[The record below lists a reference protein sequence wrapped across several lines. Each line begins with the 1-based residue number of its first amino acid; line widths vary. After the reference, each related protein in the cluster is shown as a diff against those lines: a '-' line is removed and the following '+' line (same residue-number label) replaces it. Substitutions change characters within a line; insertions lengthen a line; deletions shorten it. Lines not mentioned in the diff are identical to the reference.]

1 MIELNLQTS
10 NKQEEIIKGYLQ
22 NNVSEVLAD
31 KINNGVKIIK
41 DNKTLTNKKTLS
53 GFMKYAYEEARKL
66 AEKGTNCACVE
77 DKTVFGWAIHYFEED
92 SIEENLYNEDGTEYK
107 VEKPITKPTTKV
119 ETKPQQKKPEKQQAT
134 LFDFFDNPKTE
145 KFEETTNEV
154 ESFDVEEEIEEQED
168 IIEEPQVKEY
178 YKFYHEQELT
188 YPNIVVLTKLGDFYE
203 AYNENAERIAKVL
216 NLILTSRDV
225 GLENKVSL
233 AGFPVHIKDKYL
245 EKLQKQYT
253 VLVIENEEI
262 KFYEKQEENNS
273 QIDFETGEVLDKEIT
288 IQNQTFD
295 KFQLKTISVLLDGK
309 VVLK

>member
-10 NKQEEIIKGYLQ
+10 NKQEEIIKEYLE

-41 DNKTLTNKKTLS
+41 DNKTLINKKTLS

-77 DKTVFGWAIHYFEED
+77 DKTVYGWAIHYFEED
-92 SIEENLYNEDGTEYK
+92 TIEGNLYNEDGTEYK
-107 VEKPITKPTTKV
+107 VEIKTTTPKV
-119 ETKPQQKKPEKQQAT
+119 EVKTQPKKPEKQQAT
-134 LFDFFDNPKTE
+134 LFNFFDNPQTE
-145 KFEETTNEV
+145 KIKETTNKV
-154 ESFDVEEEIEEQED
+154 ESFDIEEEIEDQEE
-168 IIEEPQVKEY
+168 IIEEKPQVKAY
-178 YKFYHEQELT
+178 YKVYHEQELT

-203 AYNENAERIAKVL
+203 AFNENAKRIAKVL

-225 GLENKVSL
+225 GLESKVAL
-233 AGFPVHIKDKYL
+233 AGFPIHIKDKYL

-253 VLVIENEEI
+253 VLVIENDEM

-273 QIDFETGEVLDKEIT
+273 KIDFETGEVLDKEIT

-295 KFQLKTISVLLDGK
+295 KFQLKIISVLLDGK